1 MPIERHP
8 WEPYVPDGA
17 RILIM
22 GTFPPQPKRWSMDFY
37 YPNRTNDFWPM
48 MGLIFMGNRRALLA
62 PDGKAYDLEAIKRLL
77 TERRIALHDTGRAV
91 RRLQGNASDKYL
103 EVVEPVDLAALLASL
118 PDCRDLATTGEKA
131 ATVLAGLTDSLPPR
145 MGEYIHAT
153 YLGRPLRIWRM
164 PSSSRAYPL
173 ALDKKAAYYA
183 TLFRSVGIL

>member
-48 MGLIFMGNRRALLA
+48 MGLIFMGDRRALLA
-62 PDGKAYDLEAIKRLL
+62 PDGKAYDLESIKRLL

-103 EVVEPVDLAALLASL
+103 EIVEPVRLHELLGRM
-118 PDCRDLATTGEKA
+118 PDCHDVCTTGEKA
-131 ATVLAGLTDSLPPR
+131 AGVVAELTGTEVPR
-145 MGEYIHAT
+145 MGSSTVDAA
-153 YLGRPLRIWRM
+153 GALRLWRM
-164 PSSSRAYPL
+164 PSTSRAYPL
-173 ALDKKAAYYA
+173 ALEKKAEYYA
-183 TLFRSVGIL
+183 AMFREVGIL